1 MNPQAPSLNG
11 LPKVH
16 KDGKPVCSSNII
28 CASTN
33 YKLAYGGKGRWLAF
47 SETADTSLSGMK
59 IAYVPYSTL
68 SPLLYSTYKNDIPR
82 PQTGAQLALFAN
94 NSALYLRSSNFR
106 QITPR
111 LQKAIDKLSRW
122 FKTWRIEVNPEKS
135 ATIYFN

>member
-1 MNPQAPSLNG
+1 MNAL
-11 LPKVH
+11 
-16 KDGKPVCSSNII
+16 
-28 CASTN
+28 
-33 YKLAYGGKGRWLAF
+33 GKGIKYENWSILMKEITPNHSLLGLAAKLK
-47 SETADTSLSGMK
+47 SD
-59 IAYVPYSTL
+59 
-68 SPLLYSTYKNDIPR
+68 NDIPR